1 MKHLF
6 IDDHEIEAIDN
17 LARKLH
23 QPRKERGNVVIRPEY
38 RWENNSIQIRTTPV
52 WLPDEGVFKMIYLT
66 GAEGLDP
73 EVSLDLTGAPAGGES
88 FACYA
93 TSEDGVNWEKPF
105 LGLYDYPAPTWRGT
119 PVGGEN
125 NIIPS
130 ARGMLQG
137 PIYDIHDQDPSRR
150 FKGLRYGQSEL
161 RSMASPDLLHWE
173 TLDVPPLPSHD
184 ESHLTYDETRKLF
197 IAAVKQNGPYGRSW
211 HLITS
216 EDFVR
221 WDEHGLI
228 FHADQID
235 QENGN
240 ARLQR
245 FFDDPAFLSPY
256 LNRPEEW
263 RTDVYN
269 FPIFPY
275 EGVYLA
281 TPVMHH
287 WAGKHAPLYENVD
300 SRKSVELASSR
311 NLVDWDRVAGRAPFM
326 ELSPVS
332 DGETYDTGQIVV
344 LNRPVERNNELWFY
358 YMGFRYRY
366 LSVEDALKRRSL
378 DASALSLAR
387 LRVDG
392 FVSLKGGVE
401 WGSVLTRPL
410 EVIGDTLHV
419 NADSWRGRVLTE
431 VIDAGSGQPIEGYT
445 KDDCVPAIVDS
456 IDERVQWRDGRD
468 LKELA
473 GQTVRL
479 RFHLWQAEL
488 YSFWFD

>member
-6 IDDHEIEAIDN
+6 IDDHEVEAIDN

-23 QPRKERGNVVIRPEY
+23 QPRKERANVVIRPEF
-38 RWENNSIQIRTTPV
+38 RWENNGIQVRTSPV
-52 WLPDEGVFKMIYLT
+52 WLPDEHLFKMIYLT
-66 GAEGLDP
+66 RAEGMDP
-73 EVSLDLTGAPAGGES
+73 QVSLDPTGAVANTES

-93 TSEDGVNWEKPF
+93 TSQDGVNWEKPV
-105 LGLYDYPAPTWRGT
+105 LGLYDYPGLNWRGT
-119 PVGGEN
+119 AVGGEN

-137 PIYDIHDQDPSRR
+137 PIHDPHDPDPGRR
-150 FKGLRYGQSEL
+150 FKGLRYGDGEL
-161 RSMASPDLLHWE
+161 RSMSSADMLHWE
-173 TLDVPPLPSHD
+173 TLDIPSLPSQD
-184 ESHLTYDETRKLF
+184 ESHLTYDEDSRLF
-197 IAAVKQNGPYGRSW
+197 IAAVKRAGPYGRSW
-211 HLITS
+211 HLLTS
-216 EDFVR
+216 DNFADWE
-221 WDEHGLI
+221 EHGLI

-245 FFDDPAFLSPY
+245 IFDDPAY
-256 LNRPEEW
+256 LTPVVNRPEEW

-275 EGVYLA
+275 EGLFLA

-287 WAGKHAPLYENVD
+287 WSGMHAPLYENVD

-311 NLVDWDRVAGRAPFM
+311 NLRDWARVAGRAPFL

-332 DGETYDTGQIVV
+332 DGETYDTGQI
-344 LNRPVERNNELWFY
+344 LITNRPLRRNNELWFY

-366 LSVEDALKRRSL
+366 LLVEEVLNRRYL
-378 DASALSLAR
+378 DASALCLAR
-387 LRVDG
+387 LRLDG

-410 EVIGDTLHV
+410 VV
-419 NADSWRGRVLTE
+419 NGKELRINTDSWRGRVLTE
-431 VIDAGSGQPIEGYT
+431 VLDAAGGQPLEGFT
-445 KDDCVPAIVDS
+445 KDDCIPAIVDNV
-456 IDERVQWRDGRD
+456 DEPVCWRNGRD
-468 LKELA
+468 LSDLA
-473 GQTVRL
+473 GQTIRL

-488 YSFWFD
+488 YAYWFN

>member
-6 IDDHEIEAIDN
+6 IDDHEVEEIDN
-17 LARKLH
+17 LARRLH
-23 QPRKERGNVVIRPEY
+23 QPRKLRDNVVIRPEY
-38 RWENNSIQIRTTPV
+38 RWENISIQVRTTPV

-66 GAEGLDP
+66 SAEGMDT
-73 EVSLDLTGAPAGGES
+73 EVSVDVTGAPAGTER

-93 TSEDGVNWEKPF
+93 TSVDGVKWDKPF
-105 LGLYDYPAPTWRGT
+105 LGLYDYGALTWRGT
-119 PVGGEN
+119 PFGSEN

-137 PIYDIHDQDPSRR
+137 PIHDPHDPDPQRR
-150 FKGLRYGQSEL
+150 FKGLRYGEGEL
-161 RSMASPDLLHWE
+161 RSMVSADLLHWE
-173 TLDVPPLPSHD
+173 TLDVPSLPSQD
-184 ESHLTYDETRKLF
+184 ESHLTYDEDKRLF
-197 IAAVKQNGPYGRSW
+197 IAAVKRAGPYGRSW
-211 HLITS
+211 HLLTG
-216 EDFVR
+216 EDFAH
-221 WDEHGLI
+221 WQEHGLI
-228 FHADQID
+228 FHADQTD

-240 ARLQR
+240 DRLQR
-245 FFDDPAFLSPY
+245 FFDDPAY
-256 LNRPEEW
+256 LTPQFNRPEEW

-275 EGVYLA
+275 EGLYLA

-287 WAGKHAPLYENVD
+287 WAGKHSPLYENVD

-311 NLVDWDRVAGRAPFM
+311 NLLDWQRVAGRAPFL

-332 DGETYDTGQIVV
+332 QGETYDTGQI
-344 LNRPVERNNELWFY
+344 LITNRPVQRNNELWFY
-358 YMGFRYRY
+358 YLGFRYRF
-366 LSVEDALKRRSL
+366 LPIEDVLKRRYL
-378 DASALSLAR
+378 DSSALCLAR
-387 LRVDG
+387 LRMDG

-410 EVIGDTLHV
+410 VVSGDSLRT

-431 VIDAGSGQPIEGYT
+431 LIDTASGQPIAGFT
-445 KDDCVPAIVDS
+445 KDDCIPAIIDS
-456 IDERVQWRDGRD
+456 IDERVQWRGGHA
-468 LKELA
+468 LTELA

-488 YSFWFD
+488 YSYWFD